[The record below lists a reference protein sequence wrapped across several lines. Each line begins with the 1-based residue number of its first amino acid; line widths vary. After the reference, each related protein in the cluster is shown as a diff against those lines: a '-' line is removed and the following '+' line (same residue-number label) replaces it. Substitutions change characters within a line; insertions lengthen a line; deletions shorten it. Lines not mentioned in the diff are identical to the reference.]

1 MTRNGLKQGT
11 LGSGSKIYQL
21 ISQILTFLVTN
32 GLSPP
37 ARHKA
42 SRLQRPFRRL
52 GVPRQD
58 KRILIRMSM
67 QQARAQPSLGPATKW
82 IARSCRLSS
91 IKTWTGMRKRCTLA
105 RRRQI
110 SVASEVQGRV
120 RVLVYY
126 TSTTYPRFTN
136 RRYAGDARDGIAVPG
151 PRNQQSVALVIEASW
166 RFAAGSF

>member
-1 MTRNGLKQGT
+1 MTRPVAEYLTSKVFCILDDPKDDSQRVEARD

-67 QQARAQPSLGPATKW
+67 QQARAHRPS
-82 IARSCRLSS
+82 
-91 IKTWTGMRKRCTLA
+91 
-105 RRRQI
+105 
-110 SVASEVQGRV
+110 
-120 RVLVYY
+120 VLR
-126 TSTTYPRFTN
+126 TS
-136 RRYAGDARDGIAVPG
+136 G
-151 PRNQQSVALVIEASW
+151 
-166 RFAAGSF
+166 